1 MCKKNIAYSCLTC
14 KSEITLTNK
23 EKSAGFCPE
32 CQTIDLEKM
41 STLLNKVDEN
51 QKQQVHNDIKLK
63 EIEYPYK
70 VKLIYEFKVFKNL
83 ISLLKGCGLPKFTD
97 DLSVDKKD
105 LASVFNDKP
114 NSNIYLLTLDLR
126 SFNELDLNKL
136 NYSKVVLVFYIK
148 KGTPISLITDL
159 LDNFNTKD
167 LSIDLIF
174 GVEQEDI
181 LQQEQM
187 VDIYYA

>member
-1 MCKKNIAYSCLTC
+1 MCKKNITYSCLSC
-14 KSEITLTNK
+14 KSEITLTSK
-23 EKSAGFCPE
+23 EKSSGFCPE

-41 STLLNKVDEN
+41 STLLNEVDEN

-63 EIEYPYK
+63 EIEYSYK
-70 VKLIYEFKVFKNL
+70 VKLIYEFKIFKNL
-83 ISLLKGCGLPKFTD
+83 ISALKGCALPKFTD

-114 NSNIYLLTLDLR
+114 HSNIYLLTLDLR

-136 NYSKVVLVFYIK
+136 NCSKVVLIFYIK
-148 KGTPISLITDL
+148 KGTPISLVNDL
-159 LDNFNTKD
+159 LDNFSKKD
-167 LSIDLIF
+167 LNINLIV
-174 GVEQEDI
+174 GVEYENI